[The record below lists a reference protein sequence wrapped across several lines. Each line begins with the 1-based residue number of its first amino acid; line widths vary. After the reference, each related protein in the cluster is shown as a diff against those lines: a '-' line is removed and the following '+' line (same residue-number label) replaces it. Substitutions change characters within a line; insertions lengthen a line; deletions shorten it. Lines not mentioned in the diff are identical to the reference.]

1 MNRALLA
8 LVLAGLSA
16 ATPKLAAAC
25 AGCRNPN
32 LPISRLATLHLAP
45 GQVRASALLSGTGLN
60 VVHEAGCAS
69 PADCHEVPVQP
80 LFLHDQDIYP
90 GELRAIVEVGLTDA
104 WGVEAHVPFRLT
116 HTAIRYT
123 TPEGASYQPLDPDVH
138 HRNETLAGF
147 GDPWLLARA
156 GQKVGAFL
164 LTGRLG
170 VSLPLARTEENPFAL
185 GAMGQRHQHIQFGTG
200 TFDPVVAFD
209 VSRTFGSFELSG
221 YGQAQ
226 LPLYENGHGFRA
238 GKRYFTGVQGARPIV
253 GKLVAGVGFDLLH
266 EGAERWDGE
275 IQQDGNLGRTEILGG
290 LSLTQPIGATLLSL
304 SARVPLARWI
314 VSGDKAPGK
323 LSSPVMLSLSVTR
336 TFGRG
341 R

>member
-1 MNRALLA
+1 VTRALLA
-8 LVLAGLSA
+8 LGAAVLTA
-16 ATPKLAAAC
+16 ATPRLAAAC

-32 LPISRLATLHLAP
+32 LPISRLATVHLAP
-45 GQVRASALLSGTGLN
+45 GQVRASALVSGSALN

-69 PADCHEVPVQP
+69 PTDCHEVPVQP
-80 LFLHDQDIYP
+80 LFHHDQDIYP
-90 GELRAIVEVGLTDA
+90 GELRAVVEVGLTRA

-116 HTAIRYT
+116 HTTIRYT
-123 TPEGASYQPLDPDVH
+123 TPDGAPYQPLDPDVH

-147 GDPWLLARA
+147 ADPWLLARA
-156 GQKVGAFL
+156 GQMAGGFL

-170 VSLPLARTEENPFAL
+170 VSVPLGRTEENPFAL
-185 GAMGQRHQHIQFGTG
+185 GAMGKRHQHIQFGTG

-209 VSRTFGSFELSG
+209 VSRTLGGFELSG

-226 LPLYENGHGFRA
+226 VPLYENGHGFRA
-238 GKRYFTGVQGARPIV
+238 GGRYFTGVQGGRRVV
-253 GKLVAGVGFDLLH
+253 GKLVVGVGLDLLH
-266 EGAERWDGE
+266 EGAERWEGE
-275 IQQDGNLGRTEILGG
+275 IQQDGNLGRTELLAG
-290 LSLTQPIGATLLSL
+290 LSLTQPVGETLLSL

-314 VSGDKAPGK
+314 VSGDQAPGK
-323 LSSPVMLSLSVTR
+323 LSSPLMLSLSVTR